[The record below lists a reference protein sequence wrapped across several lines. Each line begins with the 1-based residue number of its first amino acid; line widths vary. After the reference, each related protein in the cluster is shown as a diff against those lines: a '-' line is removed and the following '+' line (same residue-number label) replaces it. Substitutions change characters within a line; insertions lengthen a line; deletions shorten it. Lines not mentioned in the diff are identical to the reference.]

1 MFWNSQNETSEVG
14 DTGPVPPHLSIS
26 WVAPTTFL
34 VETREEAS
42 LGPLSLHSGWNNLL
56 PWLWNL
62 SCPMCWKSPGL
73 NLCSLSWIAVWF
85 PQASCMPALL
95 SLPLKTLFLEVPIFY
110 IIHVTSHFHPWHPE
124 INMKRM
130 LSSLPSMP
138 FHCMLLTYT
147 STDRSHGLRMLPYH
161 SLGVLPLSF
170 VLHPL

>member
-1 MFWNSQNETSEVG
+1 MRHPKWVTLALCHLTCLSPGWHPQLPLLKQERRPALALSPCIQAGTTYYPGYEIS
-14 DTGPVPPHLSIS
+14 PVPCVGNPQGWTSVVFPELLCGFLRLPACLPYCPCLS
-26 WVAPTTFL
+26 
-34 VETREEAS
+34 
-42 LGPLSLHSGWNNLL
+42 
-56 PWLWNL
+56 
-62 SCPMCWKSPGL
+62 
-73 NLCSLSWIAVWF
+73 
-85 PQASCMPALL
+85 
-95 SLPLKTLFLEVPIFY
+95 KTLFLEVPIFY
-110 IIHVTSHFHPWHPE
+110 IIHVTSHIHPWHPE

>member
-26 WVAPTTFL
+26 WVAPTTSL

-95 SLPLKTLFLEVPIFY
+95 SLPLKNPVSRG
-110 IIHVTSHFHPWHPE
+110 SHFLHYSCHIPH
-124 INMKRM
+124 
-130 LSSLPSMP
+130 SSLASWNQHEAYALIFA
-138 FHCMLLTYT
+138 FHAI
-147 STDRSHGLRMLPYH
+147 
-161 SLGVLPLSF
+161 PLHASNIYF
-170 VLHPL
+170 HW